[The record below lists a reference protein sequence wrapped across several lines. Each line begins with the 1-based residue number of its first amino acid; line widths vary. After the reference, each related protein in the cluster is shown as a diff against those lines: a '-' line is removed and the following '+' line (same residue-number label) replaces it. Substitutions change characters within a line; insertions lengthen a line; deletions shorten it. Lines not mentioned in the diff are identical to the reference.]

1 MYLDIIQLADIF
13 GGSPNFFEQW
23 EEPLNDTMKKYQ
35 INTEARMI
43 EFVAQVGHESN
54 RFNSVEE
61 NLNYSAQGLQRTF
74 SKYFPSSSVALA
86 YARQPQKIAC
96 RVYANRF
103 GNGDEA
109 SGDGWK
115 YRGRGLIQ
123 ITFLD
128 NYKACGI
135 ELGID
140 TVGFPDYLKDTKYAC
155 LSAGWYWNSRNLNAL
170 ADFGNTTAITQ
181 KINGG
186 QNGIEDRLH
195 LAQLI
200 KKVMRS

>member
-1 MYLDIIQLADIF
+1 MYLDIIQLSDIF

-35 INTEARMI
+35 INTEARMV

-61 NLNYSAQGLQRTF
+61 NLNYSADGLMKTF
-74 SKYFPSSSVALA
+74 GKYFPTSIGAMT
-86 YARQPQKIAC
+86 YARQPQRIAN
-96 RVYANRF
+96 RVYANRN

-109 SGDGWK
+109 SGDGWM

-123 ITFLD
+123 VTGRD

-140 TVGFPDYLKDTKYAC
+140 CVNYPDYLKDTKYAC
-155 LSAGWYWNSRNLNAL
+155 MSAGWYWNSRNLNSL
-170 ADFGNTTAITQ
+170 ADFGNTVAITQ
-181 KINGG
+181 RVNGG

-195 LAQLI
+195 LVQLI
-200 KKVMRS
+200 KKAMRS